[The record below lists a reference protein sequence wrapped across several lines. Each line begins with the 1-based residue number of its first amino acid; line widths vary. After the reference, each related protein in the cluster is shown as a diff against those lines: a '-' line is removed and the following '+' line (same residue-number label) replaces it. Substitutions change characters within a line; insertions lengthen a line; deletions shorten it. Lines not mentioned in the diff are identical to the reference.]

1 MFAFIELSL
10 QIGTCTANSLQKMLQ
25 ETSGMTEQYV
35 NIGLEKRSIT
45 KNSSNVMALL
55 VDLRETGEKSASAK
69 INSRSLRT
77 QSAAEEPSF
86 VPA

>member
-1 MFAFIELSL
+1 MNDERR
-10 QIGTCTANSLQKMLQ
+10 GGKTAIIKID
-25 ETSGMTEQYV
+25 Y
-35 NIGLEKRSIT
+35 
-45 KNSSNVMALL
+45 SSNVMALL

-77 QSAAEEPSF
+77 QSAAEEQSF